1 MRREVFTVPYPRNMS
16 AFCKRF
22 GLNAYWSGKHWG
34 QRKSDAEY
42 MHRLVWTALSD
53 QGIPRKP
60 FKKPVRIK
68 FQHNDRM
75 DIDNHA
81 AIEKMIVDALKGW
94 LIENDSRK
102 YYAERTSV
110 FYDGD
115 GIRVVVE
122 ERR

>member
-60 FKKPVRIK
+60 FKKPTEDPSSIFVAT
-68 FQHNDRM
+68 M
-75 DIDNHA
+75 YL
-81 AIEKMIVDALKGW
+81 V
-94 LIENDSRK
+94 
-102 YYAERTSV
+102 T
-110 FYDGD
+110 
-115 GIRVVVE
+115 
-122 ERR
+122 